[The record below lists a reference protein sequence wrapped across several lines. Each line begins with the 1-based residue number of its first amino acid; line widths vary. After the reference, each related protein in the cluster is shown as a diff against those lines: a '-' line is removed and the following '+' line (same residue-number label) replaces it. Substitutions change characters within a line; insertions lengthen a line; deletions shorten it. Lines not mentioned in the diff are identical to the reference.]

1 MAGVTDSRPA
11 LAGVTVLDLATF
23 LAAPLCATFLG
34 EFGAEVIKVE
44 QPGVGDDLRRLG
56 ASAGGSGSSYWWF
69 VEARNKKSITCNLR
83 DPEGQALI
91 RRLVASTAVVT
102 ENFRPGTLERW
113 NLGWAELSRVRPALV
128 MLRISAFGQTGPHRA
143 RPGFGRIAAAVG
155 GLAYLSGYPDRPPVS
170 PGTPT
175 VPDYLAGV
183 FGALGTL
190 VALRHAEG
198 TGEGQV
204 VDLGLYEPVLR
215 VLDDAIAVYGASGHV
230 RERIGSGTES
240 AVPHNHYRSR
250 DGRWLAIACTNDR
263 MFERLL
269 QALGRPELKDDA
281 RMASVSARL
290 AHRELVDGLVAAW
303 VAERDAAEAL
313 SVLEAAEVP
322 SSLVASVRDLFEDP
336 QVRARENILSLVAPL
351 IGTVAMPAVV
361 PRLTLTP
368 GRVEHAGPVTPGE
381 RKAERY
387 GGGAPP
393 SPADPPRP
401 PPRGGLLRFRAPPP
415 PFSGG
420 RPASSAPFKP

>member
-1 MAGVTDSRPA
+1 MAGVTDSRAA

-183 FGALGTL
+183 FGALGAL
-190 VALRHAEG
+190 LALRHAER

-215 VLDDAIAVYGASGHV
+215 VLDDAIAVYGGTGDV

-240 AVPHNHYRSR
+240 AVPHNHYLSR
-250 DGRWLAIACTNDR
+250 DRRWIAIACTNDR
-263 MFERLL
+263 MFVRLL
-269 QALGRPELKDDA
+269 QALGRPDLTGDP
-281 RMASVSARL
+281 RMATTPARL
-290 AHRELVDGLVAAW
+290 EHRTVVDELVGAW
-303 VAERDAAEAL
+303 VAERDAARAL
-313 SVLEAAEVP
+313 AALEAAEVP
-322 SSLVASVRDLFEDP
+322 SALGATSSRSRCRCWARSRCRESSRGCRGRRDRSR
-336 QVRARENILSLVAPL
+336 V
-351 IGTVAMPAVV
+351 
-361 PRLTLTP
+361 P
-368 GRVEHAGPVTPGE
+368 GRPGPENTTRRSTAGSSGSRTP
-381 RKAERY
+381 K
-387 GGGAPP
+387 
-393 SPADPPRP
+393 
-401 PPRGGLLRFRAPPP
+401 
-415 PFSGG
+415 
-420 RPASSAPFKP
+420 

>member
-183 FGALGTL
+183 FGALGAL
-190 VALRHAEG
+190 VALRHAER

-250 DGRWLAIACTNDR
+250 DGRWIAIACTNDR
-263 MFERLL
+263 MFERLAR
-269 QALGRPELKDDA
+269 ALDRPELARDP
-281 RMASVSARL
+281 RMATTRARL
-290 AHRELVDGLVAAW
+290 AHRALVDDLVGGWIAG
-303 VAERDAAEAL
+303 RDAADAL
-313 SVLEAAEVP
+313 AALERAEVP
-322 SSLVASVRDLFEDP
+322 SSIVASVQDLFDDP
-336 QVRARENILSLVAPL
+336 QVRAREDIVTLEVPG
-351 IGTVAMPAVV
+351 IGTLRMPAVI

-368 GRVEHAGPVTPGE
+368 GRIEAAGPSTPGQHNEEIYGE
-381 RKAERY
+381 RLGLGRAELDRLR
-387 GGGAPP
+387 A
-393 SPADPPRP
+393 
-401 PPRGGLLRFRAPPP
+401 RGII
-415 PFSGG
+415 
-420 RPASSAPFKP
+420 